1 MTASPTV
8 DVTDEEIFDAHQG
21 GKLSVVGTV
30 PLESRRDL
38 SIAYTPGV
46 ARVSEAIH
54 ADASLATMHTWAGR
68 LVAVVSDGS
77 AVLGLGNIGPAASL
91 PVMEGKAAL
100 FKAFAG
106 LDSIPV
112 VLDTQDVEEIVSTV
126 KLLRPSFGAVNLEDI
141 SAPRCFE
148 IEQRLIEEL
157 NIPVMH
163 DDQHGTAVVVMAA
176 LLNTARLLRR
186 QLSSLRV
193 VISGA
198 GAAGVACTRILLEAG
213 VEDIVVLDSRGII
226 GNHRQDLH
234 SVKADIAASTNPR
247 RLEGGL
253 SEALEGAEVFIG
265 VSSGTVPEELL
276 AGMSPNGAIFALS
289 NPTPEIHPQ
298 IAEKYASVVA
308 TGRSDFPNQINNVLA
323 FPGIFRGALD
333 SGAARI
339 TARMKLAA
347 AEAIADLVK
356 DELAADYIIPSPLDP
371 RVGPAVTHA
380 VMAAAH

>member
-1 MTASPTV
+1 MNGKQSSVIRKHLAMITVTLRCRHQSRLLAPTLRLEAVMTASPTV

-21 GKLSVVGTV
+21 GKLPMAGTV

-46 ARVSEAIH
+46 AWVSEAIH
-54 ADASLATMHTWAGR
+54 ADATLATTYTWAGR

-91 PVMEGKAAL
+91 QVMEGMAAL

-112 VLDTQDVEEIVSTV
+112 VLDTQDVDEIVSTV
-126 KLLRPSFGAVNLEDI
+126 QLLRLSFGAVNLEDI
-141 SAPRCFE
+141 SAPQCFQ
-148 IEQRLIEEL
+148 IEQRLIQEL
-157 NIPVMH
+157 DIPVMH
-163 DDQHGTAVVVMAA
+163 DDQRGTAVVVMAA

-186 QLSSLRV
+186 PLSFLRM

-213 VEDIVVLDSRGII
+213 VEDIVLLDFRGII
-226 GNHRQDLH
+226 GVHRQDLH
-234 SVKADIAASTNPR
+234 SVKTDIAASTNPH
-247 RLEGGL
+247 RLEAGL
-253 SEALEGAEVFIG
+253 SEALEEAEVFIG
-265 VSSGTVPEELL
+265 ASSVTVPEELL

-289 NPTPEIHPQ
+289 NSTPEIHPQ

-308 TGRSDFPNQINNVLA
+308 TR
-323 FPGIFRGALD
+323 
-333 SGAARI
+333 
-339 TARMKLAA
+339 
-347 AEAIADLVK
+347 
-356 DELAADYIIPSPLDP
+356 
-371 RVGPAVTHA
+371 
-380 VMAAAH
+380 